1 MYYPNPNQPD
11 RLAAAAKVTLF
22 VYILQGLAFFLGG
35 LPAVAGIIIN
45 YLKRDAVAG
54 TWLESHFRWQIRT
67 FWYGLLWTGLGLL
80 ISWLGV
86 GFIVLGIVWVWTLY
100 RVIRGWLNYN
110 DQRPMYGLYYH
121 P

>member
-45 YLKRDAVAG
+45 
-54 TWLESHFRWQIRT
+54 
-67 FWYGLLWTGLGLL
+67 
-80 ISWLGV
+80 
-86 GFIVLGIVWVWTLY
+86 
-100 RVIRGWLNYN
+100 
-110 DQRPMYGLYYH
+110 
-121 P
+121 